1 VGRDSL
7 GLLPHGA
14 RGASAL
20 PPLSVLVLPTLAL
33 ALPIAATLERLQAEA
48 VRRALAEPCL
58 TAALAR
64 GVSRRRLVWA
74 HALRLGAG
82 SVLGVAGV
90 LAGALLS
97 GSVAVELVTSWPGLG
112 RLSYEAFIARD
123 VHLAAACAGVAALLL
138 AFGIAASDLALAH
151 VDPRAAALTGGRRG
165 PRDDRARTRARRC
178 LDAARRGCAV
188 DCALRRRHAVP
199 RSPVRAA
206 DAGARHRRGRRPRA
220 AVHPPAAARA
230 PARADLCGGRVHPV
244 PLAWFR
250 DGHLVR
256 PADAGIPLFLL
267 GADGLGRDL
276 FSRLLH
282 GARRSLLL
290 AGLATLA
297 ALALGG
303 ALGALAGYSGGR
315 LDGGI
320 MRMADLAIVLPALYV
335 LLALRAALPLY
346 VPPGTTFVYM
356 LGLFA
361 AVGWP
366 MPARGVRGIIAAE
379 REREYV
385 LAAIAAGASRT
396 RVLLRH
402 LAPASF
408 SFLRTQ
414 ATVLLPAFIV
424 AEATL
429 SFVGLGFP
437 DHAPSWGSLLQD
449 TANLG
454 VLGTA
459 PWLVAPVVVLFSV
472 VLGVNLTLDRATRG
486 GAALGLAP
494 AARREPA

>member
-1 VGRDSL
+1 
-7 GLLPHGA
+7 
-14 RGASAL
+14 
-20 PPLSVLVLPTLAL
+20 
-33 ALPIAATLERLQAEA
+33 
-48 VRRALAEPCL
+48 
-58 TAALAR
+58 
-64 GVSRRRLVWA
+64 
-74 HALRLGAG
+74 
-82 SVLGVAGV
+82 
-90 LAGALLS
+90 
-97 GSVAVELVTSWPGLG
+97 
-112 RLSYEAFIARD
+112 
-123 VHLAAACAGVAALLL
+123 
-138 AFGIAASDLALAH
+138 
-151 VDPRAAALTGGRRG
+151 
-165 PRDDRARTRARRC
+165 
-178 LDAARRGCAV
+178 
-188 DCALRRRHAVP
+188 
-199 RSPVRAA
+199 
-206 DAGARHRRGRRPRA
+206 
-220 AVHPPAAARA
+220 
-230 PARADLCGGRVHPV
+230 
-244 PLAWFR
+244 
-250 DGHLVR
+250 
-256 PADAGIPLFLL
+256 
-267 GADGLGRDL
+267 
-276 FSRLLH
+276 
-282 GARRSLLL
+282 
-290 AGLATLA
+290 
-297 ALALGG
+297 
-303 ALGALAGYSGGR
+303 
-315 LDGGI
+315 
-320 MRMADLAIVLPALYV
+320 MRIADLAIVLPALYV